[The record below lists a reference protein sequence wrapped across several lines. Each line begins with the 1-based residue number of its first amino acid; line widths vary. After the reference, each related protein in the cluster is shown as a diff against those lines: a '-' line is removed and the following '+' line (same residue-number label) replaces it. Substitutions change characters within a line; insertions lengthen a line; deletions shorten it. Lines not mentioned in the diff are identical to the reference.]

1 MSRQD
6 VPEYFERLRIEGR
19 GLKESFH
26 LVNAEPSTVPWEG
39 VDIKG
44 LVIASDSDLQ
54 KFFQEKRTLEQ
65 NWKAFYRQYPN
76 APGLIGVSRV
86 GFNSQATQAVV
97 YIEIGCGPLCGNGF
111 MAHLKRGLS
120 GWKVEKIEHLW
131 VS

>member
-1 MSRQD
+1 MLVVRASAVSRQD

-54 KFFQEKRTLEQ
+54 KFFQEKRALE
-65 NWKAFYRQYPN
+65 K
-76 APGLIGVSRV
+76 LEGV
-86 GFNSQATQAVV
+86 
-97 YIEIGCGPLCGNGF
+97 
-111 MAHLKRGLS
+111 LS
-120 GWKVEKIEHLW
+120 PI
-131 VS
+131 S